1 MTKDLETKSFRRL
14 LEVLK
19 ALRGGGEH
27 RRTVFKYEKPLHDEV
42 CRKELWRYPC
52 VFVCVIYTS
61 LNSPLCNWG
70 TLICRVVVR
79 K

>member
-27 RRTVFKYEKPLHDEV
+27 RRTVFKYEKPPHERGIRLIRV
-42 CRKELWRYPC
+42 
-52 VFVCVIYTS
+52 
-61 LNSPLCNWG
+61 SPDQRQPGGRTRASGQKLE
-70 TLICRVVVR
+70 
-79 K
+79 